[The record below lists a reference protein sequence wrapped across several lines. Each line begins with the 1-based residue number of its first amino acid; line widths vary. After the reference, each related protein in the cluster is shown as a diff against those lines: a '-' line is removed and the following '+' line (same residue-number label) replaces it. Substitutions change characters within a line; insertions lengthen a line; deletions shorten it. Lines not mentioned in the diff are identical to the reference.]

1 MKKVLRTVLIA
12 AAMAAAMALAGCA
25 KITGVTLGEDV
36 ALNVGETATLSPTY
50 TTEKAASE
58 KDIAA
63 AAAQL
68 KPTWASSDDTIAT
81 VDSAGIVTAVAPGA
95 AEITLAA
102 GEYTDTVTITVEQ
115 PVESILVQDMTISTA
130 VPGIQPQYA
139 FLPHDATEQPTVTLS
154 SSDSDVLVVNGK
166 AIVPVTAGTATLT
179 ITAESGVKGSCTVT
193 VRQAPAEITL
203 KDISVAA
210 GKTAK
215 LTLTTAPVKCEVGNT
230 WTYTV
235 ANTRVATVDNDGVV
249 TGVAEGSTTL
259 TAQNELGQ
267 AVSCTITVSKTAAK
281 ATAKTS
287 GTTSAAAATTS
298 GAGTTTSPA
307 TQPAPDPAP
316 APDPTPEQVIH
327 DSPGVQ
333 LDPNAGNDA
342 GDLT

>member
-12 AAMAAAMALAGCA
+12 AAMATAMALTGCA
-25 KITGVTLGEDV
+25 KITGVSLGEDV
-36 ALNVGETATLSPTY
+36 TLNVGETVTITPTY

-58 KDIAA
+58 KEIAT
-63 AAAQL
+63 AAQKL
-68 KPTWASSDDTIAT
+68 QPIWTSSDDTVAVVDAT
-81 VDSAGIVTAVAPGA
+81 GIVTAVAPGA

-102 GEYTDTVTITVEQ
+102 GEYTDSETITVEQ
-115 PVESILVQDMTISTA
+115 PVEGILIQDMTISTA
-130 VPGIQPQYA
+130 VPGIQPQYT
-139 FLPHDATEQPTVTLS
+139 FLPQNATEQPTVTLS

-179 ITAESGVKGSCTVT
+179 ITADSGVKGSCTVT

-203 KDISVAA
+203 KNISVAA

-215 LTLTTAPVKCEVGNT
+215 LALTTAPAKCEVGNT

-281 ATAKTS
+281 TTAKAS
-287 GTTSAAAATTS
+287 GTTSATTS
-298 GAGTTTSPA
+298 GTGTATSPA
-307 TQPAPDPAP
+307 PDPVPAPAPDPAP
-316 APDPTPEQVIH
+316 GQVIH

-333 LDPNAGNDA
+333 LDPNAGHDV